1 MVPSLPFVLIN
12 EKTDLPRIGN
22 KNTTGELIKRKCG
35 KIYQGMVA
43 NRTKNISNVK
53 PRVSTGCLQMQA
65 ASNGWTNIK
74 ICTNMLISAFAL
86 YYCFI
91 NLKKNQKQT
100 KKQQQKNKN
109 RKLN

>member
-91 NLKKNQKQT
+91 NLKKN
-100 KKQQQKNKN
+100 KNKQN
-109 RKLN
+109 NNNKKTKTES